1 MKPLSSDATMSDATM
16 RQPVVTSGAQADA
29 ARAVRFDRP
38 LVEIAGW
45 GDPRVAR
52 QVAEATLAGR
62 RQGLAE
68 GYAEGWA
75 QGRRAADARAQEE
88 HAERAE
94 REASTRR
101 QLTSR
106 SQTLLANLAQ
116 AGRTLSEQA
125 APAWDELADVLVE
138 GAVAIAAAAFGREL
152 AAIDD
157 ETLEAVRAALRLL
170 PAAEAIALHVHPSD
184 VELLGR
190 DGAGAAT
197 AAQPLP
203 AGLRVVADP
212 AVATGTV
219 VARTCLHTLPVDLK
233 ACLRAA
239 EEVLRS

>member
-1 MKPLSSDATMSDATM
+1 MKPLSSDLSSDATM

-38 LVEIAGW
+38 LVETAGW

-52 QVAEATLAGR
+52 QMADATRAGR
-62 RQGLAE
+62 QLGLAE

-75 QGRRAADARAQEE
+75 QGRKAANARALQEQ
-88 HAERAE
+88 AQRAD
-94 REASTRR
+94 REEATRR

-106 SQTLLANLAQ
+106 SQSLLASLAQ
-116 AGRTLSEQA
+116 SARTLAEQA
-125 APAWDELADVLVE
+125 VPAWDELADALVE
-138 GAVAIAAAAFGREL
+138 GALAIAAAAFGREL
-152 AAIDD
+152 ASIDD
-157 ETLEAVRAALRLL
+157 ATLESVRVALRVL
-170 PAAEAIALHVHPSD
+170 PSAESIALHVYPGD
-184 VELLGR
+184 VQLLGR

-197 AAQPLP
+197 AAEPLP

-212 AVATGTV
+212 AVAAGTV

>member
-1 MKPLSSDATMSDATM
+1 MKPLSTDATM
-16 RQPVVTSGAQADA
+16 RQPVVTSGAEADA

-52 QVAEATLAGR
+52 QVADATRAGR
-62 RQGLAE
+62 QQGMAE

-75 QGRRAADARAQEE
+75 QGRKAANARAQEE
-88 HAERAE
+88 HAQRAD
-94 REASTRR
+94 REEATRR

-106 SQTLLANLAQ
+106 SQSLLASLAQ
-116 AGRTLSEQA
+116 SARTLSEQA

-138 GAVAIAAAAFGREL
+138 GALAIAAAALSREL
-152 AAIDD
+152 ASVDD
-157 ETLEAVRAALRLL
+157 ETLEAVRVALRVL
-170 PAAEAIALHVHPSD
+170 PSAESIALHVHPSD

-190 DGAGAAT
+190 NGAGAAT
-197 AAQPLP
+197 KAEPLP
-203 AGLRVVADP
+203 VGLRVVADP
-212 AVATGTV
+212 TVATGTV
-219 VARTCLHTLPVDLK
+219 VARTSLHTLPVDLK

>member
-1 MKPLSSDATMSDATM
+1 M
-16 RQPVVTSGAQADA
+16 RQPIVTSGVQADA

-38 LVEIAGW
+38 LVELAGW

-52 QVAEATLAGR
+52 QVAEATRTGR
-62 RQGLAE
+62 QQGMAE

-75 QGRRAADARAQEE
+75 QGRRAAGARAQQEQ
-88 HAERAE
+88 AERTE
-94 REASTRR
+94 REEATRR

-106 SQTLLANLAQ
+106 SQSLLAGLAQ
-116 AGRTLSEQA
+116 SARTLTEQA
-125 APAWDELADVLVE
+125 VPAWDELADVLVD
-138 GAVAIAAAAFGREL
+138 GALGIAAAAFGREL
-152 AAIDD
+152 SAIDD
-157 ETLEAVRAALRLL
+157 ETLEAVRAALRVL
-170 PAAEAIALHVHPSD
+170 PSAEAITLHVHPSD
-184 VELLGR
+184 VGLLGP

-197 AAQPLP
+197 TAEPLP

-219 VARTCLHTLPVDLK
+219 VARTSLHTLPVDLK